1 VRLGAQANPPDRIL
15 SGCEVDYPPFC
26 VVQEDGRADGFSVS
40 LMREALEKMGRTV
53 EFRTGTWAEVRGR
66 LERGE
71 IHALPL
77 VGRTPE
83 RETAFDFTVPYLTLH
98 GPLWCVDSS
107 GINGFEDLRGKRV
120 GVMRGTT
127 RRSSCSGGFWH
138 WPDHDA
144 DLLRRLPAAG
154 HKRL

>member
-1 VRLGAQANPPDRIL
+1 MGTPATSYSVRSRRASLARSLTAFAAAALGALRAQADLPDLIL

-26 VVQEDGRADGFSVS
+26 LVKEDGRADGFSVA

-53 EFRTGTWAEVRGR
+53 EFCTGTWAEVRGR

-83 RETAFDFTVPYLTLH
+83 REA
-98 GPLWCVDSS
+98 
-107 GINGFEDLRGKRV
+107 I
-120 GVMRGTT
+120 T
-127 RRSSCSGGFWH
+127 RRSFCGGGIM
-138 WPDHDA
+138 A
-144 DLLRRLPAAG
+144 
-154 HKRL
+154 